1 MHVNGTY
8 ANFCI
13 FLHPLFCEKLE
24 NLPCSVMQ
32 VDRYL
37 KEEKNQNTILSLS
50 KKFKSYT
57 IEFCKNLDLITD
69 GDQSISNQF
78 F

>member
-37 KEEKNQNTILSLS
+37 KEKKIKTPSYLFQKNS
-50 KKFKSYT
+50 KAIQLNFAK
-57 IEFCKNLDLITD
+57 IWI
-69 GDQSISNQF
+69 
-78 F
+78 